1 VEDSGIEE
9 LEVTSWGRKVSIRK
23 KANSSNNNGHNP
35 QVASRMPD
43 KSIETAVIVSSSNP
57 AGQASVQPAPTAS
70 AVEKPVA
77 RKENLQEIKSPMVG
91 TFYRAPAPDAR
102 PFVEVGE
109 KVSRGQVVCIIEAMK
124 LMNEIESEFDG
135 RVTEILVQNAQPVQ
149 FGQPL
154 VLIEPL

>member
-1 VEDSGIEE
+1 LVEDSGIEE

-23 KANSSNNNGHNP
+23 RAANSNNNGHNP
-35 QVASRMPD
+35 QVASQMPD
-43 KSIETAVIVSSSNP
+43 KSIETAVIVGSSNP
-57 AGQASVQPAPTAS
+57 AGQAAQAVATEMPAS
-70 AVEKPVA
+70 

-102 PFVEVGE
+102 PFIEVGE

-135 RVTEILVQNAQPVQ
+135 RVAEILAPNAQPVQ